1 MAEIAVS
8 PMINLAGSSDI
19 LGSLG
24 NHTLYVH
31 SEAIPQLDLV
41 PELFRPGWMKILKVS
56 FAIVAII
63 AATGLNSVRADQ
75 PHMRAALEHLRAARA
90 ELQSSEHNK
99 GGWRVRALEH
109 VNRAIA
115 DTERGMAFAR

>member
-8 PMINLAGSSDI
+8 PRIIFAGSSDI

-41 PELFRPGWMKILKVS
+41 PELFRPGCVKILKIS
-56 FAIVAII
+56 FAIGAII

>member
-8 PMINLAGSSDI
+8 PMIIFAGSSDI

-24 NHTLYVH
+24 NHTVYVH

-41 PELFRPGWMKILKVS
+41 LELFRPGWMKILKIS
-56 FAIVAII
+56 FAIVAMI

-75 PHMRAALEHLRAARA
+75 PHMRRALEHLRAAQA
-90 ELQSSEHNK
+90 ELQSAEHNK
-99 GGWRVRALEH
+99 GGWRVRALDH
-109 VNRAIA
+109 VNRAIS